1 MLPLP
6 LLLARI
12 LPLLTLH
19 KKRLWQHVLRKLN
32 EPSRPTWTPHESEW
46 KLAVAAD
53 DRAAAFDRNANCIW
67 RSPALVK
74 CDPSRA
80 AALAVSGHNWCEF
93 IALEDLDRL
102 VKWLLDPTT
111 EDTGITFTAMDQ
123 HTARGTIC
131 RWRKTR
137 LPDDHWLVFTAIV
150 HATTMPGVAD
160 TSIDNSNTSV
170 GGGGGGVVL

>member
-1 MLPLP
+1 MLPLPLP

-12 LPLLTLH
+12 IPLLKLH
-19 KKRLWQHVLRKLN
+19 KKRLWQHVLQTLN
-32 EPSRPTWTPHESEW
+32 EPLRPTWTPQESEW

-53 DRAAAFDRNANCIW
+53 DRAAAFDRSANCVW

-74 CDPSRA
+74 CDPSKA
-80 AALAVSGHNWCEF
+80 AALAVSGHNWYEF
-93 IALEDLDRL
+93 ISIDDLDRL

-137 LPDDHWLVFTAIV
+137 LPNDHWLVFTAIV
-150 HATTMPGVAD
+150 HTVDLPCVAD
-160 TSIDNSNTSV
+160 FSIDESNTS
-170 GGGGGGVVL
+170 GGGDVY